1 MFVVVCC
8 CLLLFV
14 VPSGPLSARTE
25 RDAVLQGTAVFMS
38 YLPLYAG
45 FRDTM
50 GWGGVG
56 WGSDDVP
63 LDLITLLM
71 LRHALGWGSDDVPLD
86 LITFLDSTIKS
97 ARKTFVY
104 TNIYICL
111 YLYIYI

>member
-1 MFVVVCC
+1 MLLLLLLLLVVVLVLVLLVLLFVDVCC

-38 YLPLYAG
+38 YLPVYAG

-56 WGSDDVP
+56 Q
-63 LDLITLLM
+63 
-71 LRHALGWGSDDVPLD
+71 
-86 LITFLDSTIKS
+86 
-97 ARKTFVY
+97 
-104 TNIYICL
+104 
-111 YLYIYI
+111 